1 MKRLLTYIFA
11 AVIAASCSKE
21 EFGGHG
27 GIEPVE
33 EGIVRMS
40 ISVPRDATTG
50 ENDASMPCKVRVYK
64 YTDEVPNGSTDNLS
78 YSSADSGISAAEGV
92 STDDSTDDSATDG
105 SSDGGRVMELIRIY
119 RSFDELP
126 SQLKLL
132 AGDYCVTV
140 EAGDKVAAS
149 TESKSYA
156 GSADF
161 TVEAG
166 CIENVTV
173 NCTMLNAVVRVVFD
187 ATVREKLPDNAYSF
201 VCISDEWDLRRVEDG
216 EVPSLRF
223 EEDGTGYFL
232 MPAGASTLCWF
243 FHGEGAESGTV
254 EKNGRIENVK
264 AAMGYT
270 LTFRY
275 SKDMGGSLSFEVE
288 VDENPEIVDD
298 TIAFSPDPTIK
309 GRGFDPAVGQ
319 NYIDGEYTFDISAL
333 AAVSDITLT
342 LDGTAYGLLGAAREG
357 VTVVCTDEKHYS
369 VVIDSALF
377 APLYGGAHELT
388 FDVRD
393 ADGGKG
399 SSTTIFTT
407 QGIMPLADDDYDLW
421 YNTADFKA
429 SVLDPAASDV
439 KIGYRIAGGEWT
451 MLAAIPSASQ
461 QNVWTAR
468 AADFAAGR
476 DYEYRLFIDAAEKG
490 AQAATATPAGKQV
503 PNADLE
509 GWNKSGNAYYPYAEN
524 ATPFWGTGNPASTLL
539 SSSSNLT
546 TPDEDV
552 RPNSAGRYSA
562 KMQSTAVVGKFAAG
576 NLFTGVFAGISG
588 TNGLVDFG
596 QPYTFTA
603 RPTALKF
610 WYKSN
615 CGTINKT
622 GNYDA
627 SGPDLTKIFIALS
640 TWNAPHRVDTRD
652 TGTFFD
658 PRTADGIVAYSYFES
673 TESCPDW
680 TEKVMELTY
689 NSDEKPNYLVIVFTS
704 SGYGDYFTGSTD
716 SWMYVDDIELIY

>member
-1 MKRLLTYIFA
+1 MMKRLLTYISIG
-11 AVIAASCSKE
+11 VIAAACAKDD
-21 EFGGHG
+21 FDGRD
-27 GIEPVE
+27 GIDAIE
-33 EGIVRMS
+33 EGAVRMS
-40 ISVPRDATTG
+40 IAVPRDATTG
-50 ENDASMPCKVRVYK
+50 GYDPLSECKVRVYK
-64 YTDEVPNGSTDNLS
+64 YTDGATKEAAASNDGT
-78 YSSADSGISAAEGV
+78 ADAMREK
-92 STDDSTDDSATDG
+92 
-105 SSDGGRVMELIRIY
+105 ELIRLY
-119 RSFDELP
+119 KSVDEIP

-140 EAGDKVAAS
+140 EAGDKAAVS
-149 TESKSYA
+149 TVGKSYA
-156 GSADF
+156 GLEDF

-166 CIENVTV
+166 MVESVTV
-173 NCTMLNAVVRVVFD
+173 NCKMLNAVVKVVFD

-201 VCISDEWDLRRVEDG
+201 ICISDEWDLRRVEND
-216 EVPSLRF
+216 EVPYLRF

-232 MPAGASTLCWF
+232 LPAGASTLCWF
-243 FHGEGAESGTV
+243 FHGEGAELGTV
-254 EKNGRIENVK
+254 EKNGKIGNVG

-270 LTFRY
+270 LTFKY

-309 GRGFDPAVGQ
+309 GKGFDPSVGQ
-319 NYIDGEYTFDISAL
+319 NYIDGEYTFEISAL
-333 AAVSDITLT
+333 AAVSEITLS
-342 LDGTAYGLLGAAREG
+342 LDGAAYGLLGAEREG

-369 VVIDSALF
+369 VIVDGALF

-393 ADGGKG
+393 VDGGKG
-399 SSTTIFTT
+399 SCTTVFTT
-407 QGIMPLADDDYDLW
+407 QGIMPLTDGDYDLW

-429 SVLDPAASDV
+429 SVLDPAADDV
-439 KIGYRIAGGEWT
+439 KIGYRVAGGEWT
-451 MLAAIPSASQ
+451 MLAATRSASRP
-461 QNVWTAR
+461 NVYTAR

-476 DYEYRLFIDAAEKG
+476 NYEYRLFIDASEKG
-490 AQAATATPAGKQV
+490 AQATVSTPAGTQV

-524 ATPFWGTGNPASTLL
+524 DTPFWGTGNPASTLL
-539 SSSSNLT
+539 SASSNLT

-552 RPNSAGRYSA
+552 RPNSTGRYSA

-603 RPTALKF
+603 RPKALKF
-610 WYKSN
+610 WYKAN

-622 GNYDA
+622 GNFSA
-627 SGPDLTKIFIALS
+627 SGPDLSKIFIALCK
-640 TWNAPHRVDTRD
+640 WNGPHRVDTRD
-652 TGTFFD
+652 TNTFFD

-673 TESCPDW
+673 TVSCPDW

-716 SWMYVDDIELIY
+716 SWMYADDIELIY